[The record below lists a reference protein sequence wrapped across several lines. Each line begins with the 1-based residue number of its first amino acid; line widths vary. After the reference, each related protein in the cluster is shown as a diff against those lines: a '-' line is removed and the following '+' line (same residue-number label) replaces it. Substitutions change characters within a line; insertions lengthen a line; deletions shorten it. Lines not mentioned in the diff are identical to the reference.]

1 MEFIEDFKGLNNT
14 FTKKIKDSIFVEQ
27 IKTEQKISGG
37 FVDICQVIIQENDL
51 EYSSQQESHKNI
63 YTKNKKIQISEMVVK
78 NDAYVKSF
86 SPSLIQNG
94 LQHPNHLSSILH
106 LNELYK
112 INCVIY
118 NPSVNKY
125 FKTSLKNYAKLI
137 CIYKN
142 NKWFFSNDNIED
154 HDISDFEESGIEN
167 ILTIDTDFLIFKPH
181 LQNISKYK
189 LDDLLK
195 ICSDEGIE
203 TLKENGKKKLKKDLY
218 NEINLKHY
226 QQDI

>member
-1 MEFIEDFKGLNNT
+1 MEFIEDFKGFNNT
-14 FTKKIKDSIFVEQ
+14 FTKKINESKYIEK
-27 IKTEQKISGG
+27 IKNDIKVPEG
-37 FVDICQVIIQENDL
+37 FIDICQVIIQENDL

-63 YTKNKKIQISEMVVK
+63 YTKNKKIQISETVEK
-78 NDAYVKSF
+78 NDTYVKSF

-94 LQHPNHLSSILH
+94 LQHPNHLSSILYF
-106 LNELYK
+106 NELYK

-125 FKTSLKNYAKLI
+125 FKTSLKNYPKLI

-142 NKWFFSNDNIED
+142 NRWFLSKDNVED
-154 HDISDFEESGIEN
+154 SVISDFEESGIEN
-167 ILTIDTDFLIFKPH
+167 ILTIDTDFLIFKPY

-189 LDDLLK
+189 INDLAK
-195 ICSDEGIE
+195 ICKNEGIDIV
-203 TLKENGKKKLKKDLY
+203 KGNGKKKLKKELY
-218 NEINLKHY
+218 NEINLKHF

>member
-1 MEFIEDFKGLNNT
+1 MEFIADFKELNNT
-14 FTKKIKDSIFVEQ
+14 FTQKINDSKYIEK
-27 IKTEQKISGG
+27 IKTEEIKSEG
-37 FVDICQVIIQENDL
+37 FVDICQIIIQENDL
-51 EYSSQQESHKNI
+51 EYSSQQDIHKAI
-63 YTKNKKIQISEMVVK
+63 YTKNKKVKLAENVEK
-78 NDAYVKSF
+78 NDNYIRSF

-94 LQHPNHLSSILH
+94 LQHPNHLSSILY

-125 FKTSLKNYAKLI
+125 YKTSLKNYPKLI
-137 CIYKN
+137 CKYSN
-142 NKWFFSNDNIED
+142 NKWCLGDNID
-154 HDISDFEESGIEN
+154 DSQILDFEKSGIEN
-167 ILTIDTDFLIFKPH
+167 ILTVDTDYMIFKPF

-195 ICSDEGIE
+195 ICQDEGINPI
-203 TLKENGKKKLKKDLY
+203 KDNGKNKLKKELY
-218 NEINLKHY
+218 NEINLKHF